1 MEKNNI
7 KLEKFNKIMMK
18 VLLVLCIL
26 IVVVVGMII
35 YQKYQYKQ
43 LTKRE
48 NLTLDEFVAITIVE
62 ELGKTNDKK
71 ERFVG
76 SDELDG
82 YKRVFLNMDGHY
94 DNTYQVEK
102 SVSQTMN
109 VLSKLVK
116 DREFYDADFKG
127 ISFQWMITVM
137 DKYGNESEE
146 VGCIITLDKHELY
159 KIKWDNVSREGFVDI
174 TKTFWVHDALLK

>member
-7 KLEKFNKIMMK
+7 KLEKFNKIMLK
-18 VLLVLCIL
+18 VLLVLCAL
-26 IVVVVGMII
+26 IVVVVGMLF
-35 YQKYQYKQ
+35 YQKYRYKQ

-48 NLTLDEFVAITIVE
+48 NLTLDQFVAVTITE

-82 YKRVFLNMDGHY
+82 YKRIFLNMDGHY
-94 DNTYQVEK
+94 DNAYQVEK
-102 SVSQTMN
+102 SVSQTIK
-109 VLSKLVK
+109 VLEILVK

-127 ISFQWMITVM
+127 ISFQWMITIV
-137 DKYGNESEE
+137 DKYGNTSEE
-146 VGCIITLDKHELY
+146 VGLILTLDKLELY
-159 KIKWDNVSREGFVDI
+159 KIKWDNITREGFIKVA
-174 TKTFWVHDALLK
+174 KTYWLHDLLLK